1 MDKTLK
7 GEFVLNT
14 TPKTSKES
22 SPEKKEATLHTT
34 HKNSPHFY
42 SSYVINPKNISFID
56 QEADEEILLFI
67 RRHFITNVPWLVGS
81 FLLAILPVT
90 LFPYL
95 IAFSPFP
102 ALNGQTLFLM
112 IFFYYL
118 IIFGYVLL
126 KFTLWYFHVGII
138 TNKRV
143 VDIDI
148 HGILYKDISEARNEY
163 IQDVSY
169 SQIGAVRSLFNY
181 GDVFVQTAGSM
192 QNIEFD
198 RAPRPAT
205 IARIIGDLLGG
216 K

>member
-1 MDKTLK
+1 MEKKLE
-7 GEFVLNT
+7 GEFVLNDT
-14 TPKTSKES
+14 AETAPKEAA
-22 SPEKKEATLHTT
+22 EKKTAAA

-42 SSYVINPKNISFID
+42 SAYVDHPKNITFVD
-56 QEADEEILLFI
+56 QEEDEEILLFI
-67 RRHFITNVPWLVGS
+67 RRHFVTNVPWIVGS
-81 FLLAILPVT
+81 LVLAILPFT
-90 LFPYL
+90 LFPFL
-95 IAFSPFP
+95 VAFSPFP
-102 ALNGQTLFLM
+102 LPSPQSLFLM
-112 IFFYYL
+112 LLFYYL

-126 KFTLWYFHVGII
+126 KFTLWYFHVGIV

-148 HGILYKDISEARNEY
+148 HGILYKDISEAKNEF

-169 SQIGAVRSLFNY
+169 TQNGFIRSVFNY

-198 RAPRPAT
+198 KAPRPAT
-205 IARIIGDLLGG
+205 ITRIIGDLLGS